1 MQNNNY
7 IFPEYKKRNIK
18 KHSQII
24 ATASY
29 FPIRVVS
36 NQDII
41 EANQLPVTDVV
52 IKKTLGVE
60 NRRVADEGVADSDL
74 LVKAAESCLEK
85 ANVKPE
91 QLSKLLVTKFVGDR
105 ILPMTA
111 SMVQRKLNAQVAF
124 HAVDIEGGINS
135 FLHAIDLATR
145 YVSTTQEQEQY
156 ILILSGGI
164 HVTPISKMDPRLAF
178 LFGDGAAAILL
189 AVADE
194 PHFLASYIY
203 SNYEYYDT
211 AGSRMLKMDEW
222 VSQKIYE
229 QGEYELLYNLYRM
242 DNWKESLDFYLQA
255 AEVTRDNL
263 LNESDMTM
271 SDIDL
276 VLVTENN
283 KKIRDLTL
291 EKLSVPEEKSLSVIH
306 EYGNTMSAMLPLLL
320 DKAYSENRLKQGMN
334 VMLIS
339 HGEGASGG
347 GMIYQV

>member
-1 MQNNNY
+1 MQDKSF
-7 IFPEYKKRNIK
+7 IFPTSKKRNIK
-18 KHSQII
+18 QHSSII

-29 FPIRVVS
+29 FPDRVVT

-41 EANQLPVTDVV
+41 DANQIPVTDVA
-52 IKKTLGVE
+52 IRKTLGVAQ
-60 NRRVADEGVADSDL
+60 RRVAEDGVADSDL
-74 LVKAAESCLEK
+74 LVKAAERCLEK
-85 ANVKPE
+85 AGLGVD
-91 QLSKLLVTKFVGDR
+91 QLSKLLVTKFLGDR

-135 FLHAIDLATR
+135 FLHALDLATR
-145 YVSTTQEQEQY
+145 YISTTKEQEQY

-164 HVTPISKMDPRLAF
+164 HVAPISKTDPRLAF

-189 AVADE
+189 AVADD

-203 SNYEYYDT
+203 TNYEYYES

-263 LNESDMTM
+263 LQESGLTM
-271 SDIDL
+271 NDIDL

-291 EKLSVPEEKSLSVIH
+291 EKLGVPDEKSLSVIH
-306 EYGNTMSAMLPLLL
+306 EYGNTMSAMLPILI
-320 DKAYSENRLKQGMN
+320 DRAFADGRLKQGMN
-334 VMLIS
+334 IMLIS

-347 GMIYQV
+347 GMIYRV

>member
-1 MQNNNY
+1 MQNKKY

-18 KHSQII
+18 QHSKII

-29 FPIRVVS
+29 FPDRVVS

-41 EANQLPVTDVV
+41 AANQLPVTDVV
-52 IKKTLGVE
+52 IRKTLGVE
-60 NRRVADEGVADSDL
+60 HRRIADEGVADSDL
-74 LVKAAESCLEK
+74 LVKAAQRCLEK
-85 ANVKPE
+85 AKIKPE
-91 QLSKLLVTKFVGDR
+91 QLSKLLVTKFLGDR

-111 SMVQRKLNAQVAF
+111 SMVQRKLNSQVAF

-145 YVSTTQEQEQY
+145 YISTTQGKEQY

-164 HVTPISKMDPRLAF
+164 HVTPISKTDPRLAF
-178 LFGDGAAAILL
+178 LFGDGASAILL

-203 SNYEYYDT
+203 TNYEYYDT

-222 VSQKIYE
+222 VSEKIYDK
-229 QGEYELLYNLYRM
+229 GEYELLYNLYRM

-255 AEVTRDNL
+255 AEVTRENL
-263 LNESDMTM
+263 LQESGLTM
-271 SDIDL
+271 KDIDL

-291 EKLSVPEEKSLSVIH
+291 EKLGVPEEKSLTVIH
-306 EYGNTMSAMLPLLL
+306 EYGNTMSAMLPILMNQ
-320 DKAYSENRLKQGMN
+320 AFSEGRLKQGMN
-334 VMLIS
+334 IMLIS

-347 GMIYQV
+347 GMIYRV

>member
-1 MQNNNY
+1 MENKQF

-18 KHSQII
+18 KYSKII
-24 ATASY
+24 ATAAY
-29 FPIRVVS
+29 FPDRVVT

-41 EANQLPVTDVV
+41 DANQLPVTDVV
-52 IKKTLGVE
+52 IRKTLGVE
-60 NRRVADEGVADSDL
+60 KRRIAEESVADSDL
-74 LVKAAESCLEK
+74 LVKAAEKCLEK
-85 ANVKPE
+85 AKIKPE
-91 QLSKLLVTKFVGDR
+91 QLSKLLVTKFLGDR

-111 SMVQRKLNAQVAF
+111 SMVQRKLNSQVAF

-145 YVSTTQEQEQY
+145 YISTTKEQEQY

-164 HVTPISKMDPRLAF
+164 HVAPISKTDPRLAF
-178 LFGDGAAAILL
+178 LFGDGAAALLL
-189 AVADE
+189 AVANE
-194 PHFLASYIY
+194 PHFLASYNY
-203 SNYEYYDT
+203 TNYEYYET

-222 VSQKIYE
+222 VSDKIYE

-242 DNWKESLDFYLQA
+242 DNWKDSVDFYLQA
-255 AEVTRDNL
+255 AEVTMHNL
-263 LNESDMTM
+263 LKESGLTM
-271 SDIDL
+271 DDIDL

-291 EKLSVPEEKSLSVIH
+291 EKLDVPEEKSLSVIH

-320 DKAYSENRLKQGMN
+320 DKGFLDNRLKQGMN
-334 VMLIS
+334 IMLIS

-347 GMIYQV
+347 GMIYRV

>member
-1 MQNNNY
+1 MQNKNH
-7 IFPEYKKRNIK
+7 IFPEHKKRNIK
-18 KHSQII
+18 QHSQII

-29 FPIRVVS
+29 FPDRVLT

-41 EANQLPVTDVV
+41 DANQIPVTDTA
-52 IKKTLGVE
+52 IRKTLGVE
-60 NRRVADEGVADSDL
+60 RRRVAEEGIADSDL
-74 LVKAAESCLEK
+74 LVKAAERCLAK
-85 ANVKPE
+85 ANIRPE
-91 QLSKLLVTKFVGDR
+91 QLSKLLVTKFLGDR

-135 FLHAIDLATR
+135 FLHALDLATR
-145 YVSTTQEQEQY
+145 NISTTKDQEQY

-164 HVTPISKMDPRLAF
+164 HVAPISKTDPRLAF

-203 SNYEYYDT
+203 SNYEYYES

-263 LNESDMTM
+263 LKESNLTM
-271 SDIDL
+271 QDIDL

-291 EKLSVPEEKSLSVIH
+291 EKLGVPDGKSLSVIH
-306 EYGNTMSAMLPLLL
+306 EYGNTMSAMLPILI
-320 DKAYSENRLKQGMN
+320 DRAFANGRLKQGMN
-334 VMLIS
+334 IMLIS

-347 GMIYQV
+347 GIIYRV

>member
-1 MQNNNY
+1 MQNENF

-18 KHSQII
+18 QHCQII

-29 FPIRVVS
+29 FPDRLVS

-41 EANQLPVTDVV
+41 DANQLAVTDTA
-52 IKKTLGVE
+52 IRKTLGVE
-60 NRRVADEGVADSDL
+60 RRRVAEAGVADSDL
-74 LVKAAESCLEK
+74 LVKAAERCLHK
-85 ANVKPE
+85 AGIGADH
-91 QLSKLLVTKFVGDR
+91 LSKLLVTKFLGDR

-135 FLHAIDLATR
+135 FLHALDLTTR
-145 YVSTTQEQEQY
+145 YISTTKENQQY

-164 HVTPISKMDPRLAF
+164 HVAPISKTDPRLAF

-189 AVADE
+189 AVANE
-194 PHFLASYIY
+194 PHFLASYLY
-203 SNYEYYDT
+203 SNYHYFDA

-222 VSQKIYE
+222 VSHKIYDE
-229 QGEYELLYNLYRM
+229 GEYDLLYNLYRM
-242 DNWKESLDFYLQA
+242 DNWKDTLDFYLQA
-255 AEVTRDNL
+255 AEVTRNNL
-263 LNESDMTM
+263 LKESGLAMDE
-271 SDIDL
+271 IDL

-291 EKLSVPEEKSLSVIH
+291 ERLGVPETKSLSVIN
-306 EYGNTMSAMLPLLL
+306 EYGNTMSAMLPVLI
-320 DKAYSENRLKQGMN
+320 DRAFADGRLKQGMN
-334 VMLIS
+334 MMLIS

-347 GMIYQV
+347 GMIYRV

>member
-1 MQNNNY
+1 MKNY
-7 IFPEYKKRNIK
+7 KYTFPEYKKRNIK
-18 KHSQII
+18 QHSKII

-29 FPIRVVS
+29 FPDRMVS

-41 EANQLPVTDVV
+41 DVNQIPVTDVV
-52 IKKTLGVE
+52 IRKTLGVE

-74 LVKAAESCLEK
+74 LVKAAERCLEK
-85 ANVKPE
+85 ANIKPE
-91 QLSKLLVTKFVGDR
+91 QLSKLLVTKFLGDR

-111 SMVQRKLNAQVAF
+111 SMVQRKLNSQIAF

-135 FLHAIDLATR
+135 FLHAFDLATR
-145 YVSTTQEQEQY
+145 YISTTKEKEQY

-164 HVTPISKMDPRLAF
+164 HVAPISKTDPRLAF

-189 AVADE
+189 AVAEE
-194 PHFLASYIY
+194 PHFLVSYIY

-222 VSQKIYE
+222 VSDKIYE
-229 QGEYELLYNLYRM
+229 KGEYELLYNLYRM
-242 DNWKESLDFYLQA
+242 DNWKDSLDFYLQA

-263 LNESDMTM
+263 LKESGLTM
-271 SDIDL
+271 NDIDL

-291 EKLSVPEEKSLSVIH
+291 EKLGVPEEKSLSVIQ
-306 EYGNTMSAMLPLLL
+306 EYGNTMSAMLPILL
-320 DKAYSENRLKQGMN
+320 DKGFEEKRLKQGMN
-334 VMLIS
+334 IMLIS

-347 GMIYQV
+347 GMIYRM

>member
-1 MQNNNY
+1 MQNKKY
-7 IFPEYKKRNIK
+7 IFPEYTKRNIK
-18 KHSQII
+18 QHCKII

-29 FPIRVVS
+29 FPDRVVS

-41 EANQLPVTDVV
+41 NDNQIAVTNVV
-52 IKKTLGVE
+52 IRKTLGVE
-60 NRRVADEGVADSDL
+60 HRRVADEGMADSDL
-74 LVKAAESCLEK
+74 LVKAAQLCLEK

-91 QLSKLLVTKFVGDR
+91 QLSKLLVTKFLGDR

-111 SMVQRKLNAQVAF
+111 SMVQRKLDAQVAF

-145 YVSTTQEQEQY
+145 YISTTQEQEQY

-164 HVTPISKMDPRLAF
+164 HVTPISKTDPRLAF

-189 AVADE
+189 SVADE

-203 SNYEYYDT
+203 SNYEYYDS

-222 VSQKIYE
+222 VSDKIYE
-229 QGEYELLYNLYRM
+229 KGEYELLYNLYRM
-242 DNWKESLDFYLQA
+242 DNWKDSIDFYLQA

-263 LNESDMTM
+263 LKESGLTM
-271 SDIDL
+271 SSIDL
-276 VLVTENN
+276 LLVTENN
-283 KKIRDLTL
+283 KQIRDLTL
-291 EKLSVPEEKSLSVIH
+291 EKLGVPDEKSLSVIQ

-320 DKAYSENRLKQGMN
+320 DKAYTENRLKQGMN

>member
-1 MQNNNY
+1 MHNNNF

-18 KHSQII
+18 QHCKII

-29 FPIRVVS
+29 FPDSVVS

-41 EANQLPVTDVV
+41 DANQIPVTDVV
-52 IKKTLGVE
+52 IRKTLGVE
-60 NRRVADEGVADSDL
+60 KRRVAEEGIADSDL
-74 LVKAAESCLEK
+74 LVRAAERCLDK
-85 ANVKPE
+85 AGIGVD
-91 QLSKLLVTKFVGDR
+91 QLSKLLVTKFLGDR

-111 SMVQRKLNAQVAF
+111 SMVQRKLNSPVAF

-145 YVSTTQEQEQY
+145 YFSTTKEKEQY

-164 HVTPISKMDPRLAF
+164 HVAPISKSDPRLAF

-203 SNYEYYDT
+203 TNYEYYES

-222 VSQKIYE
+222 VSDKIYE
-229 QGEYELLYNLYRM
+229 KGEYELLYNLYRM

-263 LNESDMTM
+263 LKESGLTM
-271 SDIDL
+271 DNIDL

-291 EKLSVPEEKSLSVIH
+291 ERLGVPEAKSLSVIH
-306 EYGNTMSAMLPLLL
+306 EYSNTMSAMLPILI
-320 DKAYSENRLKQGMN
+320 DRAFDEGRLKQGMN
-334 VMLIS
+334 IMLIS
-339 HGEGASGG
+339 HGEGTSGG
-347 GMIYQV
+347 GMIYRV

>member
-1 MQNNNY
+1 MQNKKY
-7 IFPEYKKRNIK
+7 IFPEFKKRNIK
-18 KHSQII
+18 QHCQII

-29 FPIRVVS
+29 FPDRVVT

-41 EANQLPVTDVV
+41 DANQLPVTDVV

-60 NRRVADEGVADSDL
+60 NRRVAEEGVADSDL
-74 LVKAAESCLEK
+74 LVKAAQLCLEK
-85 ANVKPE
+85 ANLKPE
-91 QLSKLLVTKFVGDR
+91 QLSKLLVTKFLGDR

-111 SMVQRKLNAQVAF
+111 SMVQRKLNSQVAF

-145 YVSTTQEQEQY
+145 YISTTQEQEQY

-164 HVTPISKMDPRLAF
+164 HVTPISKTDPRLAF
-178 LFGDGAAAILL
+178 LFGDGAAVILL

-203 SNYEYYDT
+203 TNYEYYDV

-263 LNESDMTM
+263 LKESGLEMNN
-271 SDIDL
+271 IDL
-276 VLVTENN
+276 VLITENN
-283 KKIRDLTL
+283 KKIRDLIL
-291 EKLSVPEEKSLSVIH
+291 EKLGVSEEHSLSVIH
-306 EYGNTMSAMLPLLL
+306 EYGNTMSAMLPILV
-320 DKAYSENRLKQGMN
+320 DRAFADGRLKKGMN
-334 VMLIS
+334 IMLIS

>member
-1 MQNNNY
+1 MKQQNY

-18 KHSQII
+18 QHCQII

-29 FPIRVVS
+29 FPDRMVS
-36 NQDII
+36 NQEII
-41 EANQLPVTDVV
+41 DANQIPVTDVV
-52 IKKTLGVE
+52 IQKTLGVE
-60 NRRVADEGVADSDL
+60 RRRVAEDGVADSDL
-74 LVKAAESCLEK
+74 LVKAAERCLQK
-85 ANVKPE
+85 ADVGVD
-91 QLSKLLVTKFVGDR
+91 QLSKLLVTKFLGDR

-111 SMVQRKLNAQVAF
+111 SMVQRKLNSQMAF
-124 HAVDIEGGINS
+124 HAVDIEGGITS
-135 FLHAIDLATR
+135 FLHAMDLTTR
-145 YVSTTQEQEQY
+145 YISTTEEKEQY

-164 HVTPISKMDPRLAF
+164 HVAPISKTDPRLAF

-203 SNYEYYDT
+203 TNYEYYDT

-229 QGEYELLYNLYRM
+229 KGEYELLYNLYRM

-263 LNESDMTM
+263 LQESGLTM
-271 SDIDL
+271 KDIDL

-291 EKLSVPEEKSLSVIH
+291 EKLGVPDEKSLSAIH
-306 EYGNTMSAMLPLLL
+306 KYGNTMSAMLPILM
-320 DKAYSENRLKQGMN
+320 DRAFADGRLKQGMN
-334 VMLIS
+334 IMLIS

-347 GMIYQV
+347 GIIYRV

>member
-1 MQNNNY
+1 MTQQNY
-7 IFPEYKKRNIK
+7 IFPDYKKRNIK
-18 KHSQII
+18 QHSRII

-29 FPIRVVS
+29 FPDRVVT

-41 EANQLPVTDVV
+41 DANQIPVTD
-52 IKKTLGVE
+52 IAIRKTLGVVQ
-60 NRRVADEGVADSDL
+60 RRVAEDGVADSDL
-74 LVKAAESCLEK
+74 LVKAAERCLQK
-85 ANVKPE
+85 AGLGVD
-91 QLSKLLVTKFVGDR
+91 QLSKLLVTKFLGDR

-111 SMVQRKLNAQVAF
+111 SMVQRKLNSQVAF

-135 FLHAIDLATR
+135 FLHALDLATR
-145 YVSTTQEQEQY
+145 YISTTKEKEQY

-164 HVTPISKMDPRLAF
+164 HVAPISKTDPRVAF

-189 AVADE
+189 AVAEE

-203 SNYEYYDT
+203 TNYEYYDA

-255 AEVTRDNL
+255 AAVTRDNL
-263 LNESDMTM
+263 LKESGLTM
-271 SDIDL
+271 NDIDL

-291 EKLSVPEEKSLSVIH
+291 EKLGVPEEKSLSAIQ
-306 EYGNTMSAMLPLLL
+306 EYGNTMSAMLPILI
-320 DKAYSENRLKQGMN
+320 DRAFADGRWKQGTN
-334 VMLIS
+334 IMLIS

-347 GMIYQV
+347 GMIYRV